1 MRWKLWRRRLTIS
14 APRMAI
20 RSAIPWPVRWLL
32 GAVVV
37 GLTGAVAL
45 WTFEKGRDF
54 AGLDRDSVQAR
65 VQLQAQLDVLA
76 HDLERAQAVANTAE
90 TLLTAERR
98 AQEMLAS
105 QLQELQ
111 DDNRRLRREL
121 GFYEQLI
128 PTSGA
133 GGLSVRG
140 LSARRTESGGLS
152 WQVLLVQSTRNA
164 PEFKGYL
171 KITYS
176 GERHGQPWEL
186 TEPAGKHPVAM
197 RQSLR
202 LDGRAPAVAGASVNL
217 LTVRLMQ
224 GDNVLLTQAT
234 KVAP

>member
-20 RSAIPWPVRWLL
+20 RSAIPWPLRWLL
-32 GAVVV
+32 GAVVL
-37 GLTGAVAL
+37 GLSAAVAL
-45 WTFEKGRDF
+45 WTFEKGREF
-54 AGLDRDSVQAR
+54 AGLDRGR
-65 VQLQAQLDVLA
+65 VQSLDRLQERVLTLTN
-76 HDLERAQAVANTAE
+76 DLERAQSVANTAE

-98 AQEMLAS
+98 AQEMLAA
-105 QLQELQ
+105 QLQRLQ
-111 DDNRRLRREL
+111 EDNRDLRREL

-140 LSARRTESGGLS
+140 LRAQKTESGGLS

-164 PEFKGYL
+164 PEFKGQL
-171 KITYS
+171 KVTYS
-176 GERHGQPWEL
+176 GERGGQPWEF
-186 TEPAGKHPVAM
+186 TEPAGKHPVVM

-202 LDGRAPAVAGASVNL
+202 LEGRAAAIAGVSVHR

-224 GDNVLLTQAT
+224 GDNVVLTQAT